1 MENENIKS
9 IVEEVKEYLN
19 ITWIEEDAKIE
30 KMVVRGINYLENE
43 IAGIALDFKDNFNRE
58 LLFNYCRYVRNNAI
72 EYFEENFSK
81 ELFRLQ
87 IKSAANEV
95 IQI

>member
-19 ITWIEEDAKIE
+19 VTWIEEDAKIE
-30 KMVVRGINYLENE
+30 KMVVRGIDYFENE
-43 IAGIALDFKDNFNRE
+43 IAGIALDFKDSFNRE

-81 ELFRLQ
+81 ELLRLQ

-95 IQI
+95 I

>member
-1 MENENIKS
+1 MKNEDIKNV
-9 IVEEVKEYLN
+9 VEEVKEYLN
-19 ITWIEEDAKIE
+19 ITWIEEDTKIE
-30 KMVVRGINYLENE
+30 KMVTRGIDYFENE
-43 IAGIALDFKDNFNRE
+43 IAGAALDFKDNFNRE

-81 ELFRLQ
+81 ELLRLQ

-95 IQI
+95 I

>member
-1 MENENIKS
+1 MKNEDIKNV
-9 IVEEVKEYLN
+9 VEEVKEYLN
-19 ITWIEEDAKIE
+19 ITWIEEDTKIE
-30 KMVVRGINYLENE
+30 KMVTRGIDYFENE
-43 IAGIALDFKDNFNRE
+43 IAGATLDFKDNFNRE

-81 ELFRLQ
+81 ELLRLQ

-95 IQI
+95 I

>member
-1 MENENIKS
+1 MKNEDIKN

-19 ITWIEEDAKIE
+19 ITWMEEDAKIE
-30 KMVVRGINYLENE
+30 KMVVRGIDYFESE

-58 LLFNYCRYVRNNAI
+58 LLFNYCRYVRNNAL

-81 ELFRLQ
+81 ELLRLQ